1 MQGHISRWRLG
12 PNRFVPVAIVDRPT
26 MRAAELADRA
36 HRKESVHPD
45 AVSRVGSDVSVMMS
59 KRVHAHHLGRSALA
73 AVPVV
78 HFR

>member
-1 MQGHISRWRLG
+1 
-12 PNRFVPVAIVDRPT
+12 